1 LLWQATYAALS
12 KEAPGLFG
20 SVTARAEAHTAR
32 LAMMFAL
39 LDLRREICVEH
50 LEAALALWRYCEAS
64 ARYIFGDAIGNAMAD
79 EILRALRQVG
89 HHGMTPHR
97 DQQLVRAQPLS
108 RSDRRGTGAPSPAWQ
123 GATYTTRNAGASD

>member
-64 ARYIFGDAIGNAMAD
+64 ARYIFGDAIGNAMLMVA
-79 EILRALRQVG
+79 
-89 HHGMTPHR
+89 
-97 DQQLVRAQPLS
+97 LVRVRNKRKARINYRRPENLRRTRWYSPSARYEKRPLIS
-108 RSDRRGTGAPSPAWQ
+108 L
-123 GATYTTRNAGASD
+123 YLASK